1 MSLYDDI
8 TENDL
13 GTAVLNISH
22 THTQVNTTLQ
32 SSLFF
37 HDAMCCVGMNIF
49 VNLIQELNKSNG
61 QAMGKPEGNGD
72 EAKDF
77 IKG

>member
-1 MSLYDDI
+1 
-8 TENDL
+8 
-13 GTAVLNISH
+13 
-22 THTQVNTTLQ
+22 
-32 SSLFF
+32 
-37 HDAMCCVGMNIF
+37 MCCVGMYIF
-49 VNLIQELNKSNG
+49 LNLIQELNKSNG

>member
-13 GTAVLNISH
+13 GSSFKYH
-22 THTQVNTTLQ
+22 THSQVNTTLQ

-37 HDAMCCVGMNIF
+37 HDAMCCVGMYVF

-61 QAMGKPEGNGD
+61 QAIGKPEGNGA

-77 IKG
+77 VKG

>member
-1 MSLYDDI
+1 
-8 TENDL
+8 
-13 GTAVLNISH
+13 
-22 THTQVNTTLQ
+22 
-32 SSLFF
+32 
-37 HDAMCCVGMNIF
+37 MCCVGMYIF

-61 QAMGKPEGNGD
+61 QTMGKPEGNGD